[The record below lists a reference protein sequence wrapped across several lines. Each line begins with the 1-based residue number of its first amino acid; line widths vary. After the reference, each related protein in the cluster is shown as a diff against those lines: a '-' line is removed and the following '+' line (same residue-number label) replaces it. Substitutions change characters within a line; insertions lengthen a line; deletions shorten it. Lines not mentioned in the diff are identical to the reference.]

1 MDTSSFQPISYSRR
15 IIIVENDHELGDGLM
30 KFLGI
35 FGYEVLAVGSALEFY
50 RAIEQYDCCLAI
62 IDVGLPDQNGL
73 LLVEYLRNNS
83 DMYILMLISKQMIDD
98 KLTCYRAGADM
109 LLEKPV
115 DFRELSAILGNIFD
129 RIGSP
134 ERAAQPQA
142 NHPAKTPEGVSWKIM
157 RDGWALISPKGE
169 SISLTLK
176 EFKFLLSL
184 SNTSA
189 MAVSRKELLKTLEYQ
204 NDEYGHRALESLVH
218 RLRNKTATLG
228 SSPIKTAHGV
238 GYSFTA
244 PVNIV

>member
-1 MDTSSFQPISYSRR
+1 
-15 IIIVENDHELGDGLM
+15 V

-50 RAIEQYDCCLAI
+50 RVINQYGGCLAI

-73 LLVEYLRNNS
+73 VLVEYLRNNS
-83 DMYILMLISKQMIDD
+83 DIYILMLTSKQTIDE
-98 KLTCYRAGADM
+98 KLACYQAGADM
-109 LLEKPV
+109 LLDKPV
-115 DFRELSAILGNIFD
+115 EFRELSALLPNIFN
-129 RIGSP
+129 RLGKP
-134 ERAAQPQA
+134 ECIVYSQV
-142 NHPAKTPEGVSWKIM
+142 NHHVQVPEDISWKIM
-157 RDGWALISPKGE
+157 RDGWVLISPKGD
-169 SISLTLK
+169 SVGLTLK

-218 RLRNKTATLG
+218 RLRNKTAALG